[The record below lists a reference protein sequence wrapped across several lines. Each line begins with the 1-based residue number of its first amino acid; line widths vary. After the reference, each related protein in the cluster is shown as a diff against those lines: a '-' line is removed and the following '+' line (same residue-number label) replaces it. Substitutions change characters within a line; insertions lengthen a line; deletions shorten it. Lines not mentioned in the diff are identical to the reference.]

1 MALPKK
7 LQKAFELYHGTE
19 KIYLDYVKTI
29 CLSIDTFINIKF
41 DKNLIFEVQWITQQ
55 IYLYIFRKNRLNF

>member
-41 DKNLIFEVQWITQQ
+41 DKNLIFEVQ
-55 IYLYIFRKNRLNF
+55 

>member
-1 MALPKK
+1 MLVRTTYYVNRLLRCTKKNGPSKK

-41 DKNLIFEVQWITQQ
+41 DKNLIFEVQ
-55 IYLYIFRKNRLNF
+55 